1 MSNVR
6 LFPVLTNI
14 SIQKKLIVSNI
25 IVISLF
31 IVALWSAL
39 SGMFST
45 SNESDEFFND
55 NLVRQSAYQTMYGAG
70 LLSSVALRNLVINP
84 SLSKPYKVVPLTIK
98 KFDAALIKVRSI
110 ESTDKSLSASYQI
123 IEKYWKKS
131 RDAKLDVL
139 KLVKSGDIESAIELL
154 RTVEH
159 PNWSKVRKEVQ
170 KLFENEQEKNE
181 SIQSDILLKTNA
193 TLTRT
198 LIITVITIFISI
210 MIGLYVIRGI
220 KNAFSTVT
228 GSLNDI
234 ASGDGDLTQ
243 RLNENGDK
251 EVQQLAVAFN
261 SFVVKIQNLIKEVSG
276 TSTQLISEMKQLTEL
291 SVDTKLNVN
300 QQEGK
305 IEQVATAMNE
315 MTATVQEVARNAGQ
329 ASEAAHSADSESSK
343 GQRVVG
349 EVITSINA
357 LAEDVGHTSETI
369 NVLKEDTQQIGSVLD
384 VIKGIAEQTNLLA
397 LNAAIEAARA
407 GEQGRG
413 FAVVADEVRTL
424 ASRTQE
430 STQEIQEMIER
441 LQSGAISAVDAM
453 EKGQGNTQVTV
464 EKAELAGE
472 ALSAITQAVSH
483 IAEQNTQIATAAKEQ
498 SSVAEEINQNI
509 VSVNTLSVQAAQG
522 AEHTAAS
529 SQELERTANEL
540 QQMISMFKA

>member
-1 MSNVR
+1 M
-6 LFPVLTNI
+6 LANI

-25 IVISLF
+25 IVVALF
-31 IVALWSAL
+31 ITALWSAL
-39 SGMFST
+39 TGMIST

-84 SLSKPYKVVPLTIK
+84 SLKKPYKVVPLTIK
-98 KFDAALIKVRSI
+98 KFDNALINVRSI
-110 ESTDKSLSASYQI
+110 ESSDKSVSESYKV
-123 IEKYWKKS
+123 IEKYWNKS
-131 RDAKLDVL
+131 KEAKLNVL
-139 KLVKSGDIESAIELL
+139 KLVKSGDIESAINLL

-159 PNWSKVRKEVQ
+159 PNWFKVRNEVQ
-170 KLFENEQEKNE
+170 KLFENEQVKNE
-181 SIQSDILLKTNA
+181 NIQSDILSKTNS
-193 TLTRT
+193 TLIRT
-198 LIITVITIFISI
+198 LIITVIAIFIS
-210 MIGLYVIRGI
+210 MIIGFYVIRGI
-220 KNAFSTVT
+220 KKAFSTVT

-243 RLNENGDK
+243 RLSENGDK

-261 SFVVKIQNLIKEVSG
+261 SFVIKIQGLIKQVSS
-276 TSTQLISEMKQLTEL
+276 TSEQLSTEMKQLTEL

-315 MTATVQEVARNAGQ
+315 MTATVQEVARNAGE

-357 LAEDVGHTSETI
+357 LATDVGHTSETI
-369 NVLKEDTQQIGSVLD
+369 NVLKEDTEQIGSVLD

-441 LQSGAISAVDAM
+441 LQSGAISAVEAM

-464 EKAELAGE
+464 EKAELAGQ

-540 QQMISMFKA
+540 QDMISMFKV